1 MINSP
6 SRIKEKLF
14 YGWVVVIASFII
26 FLVVFGARL
35 SFGVFFK
42 SLASE
47 FGLTRAQTSGLY
59 SAQWLVGC
67 VLAIVGGWGA
77 DKFSPRIL
85 VGLMGSFLGLSLILT
100 SQTHSLWQLFLV
112 YGFLF
117 AIGSG
122 GIFGVVTSTV
132 VRWFTRQRGFA
143 IGLTTSGVGLGA
155 VIMAPFATYLIEN
168 LGWRKSYIV
177 IGIIAWLL
185 ILPMACLLRK
195 DPSEMGLLPDGA
207 KSNRGPI
214 ERSDLVVGSNNLPG
228 YSLLRAFKTRNFWC
242 LLFSWLLF
250 SSCVYMV
257 FTHIV
262 PHVTDMEIPA
272 MKAAT
277 IVSLIGVM
285 NILGRLLVG
294 RISDRIG
301 RKMTVLACALCLAG
315 TILWLIFSKDL
326 WMFYFFAVAFGF
338 FYGGLDATTT
348 SLVGDLFGLTSIGI
362 VMGTLSAGWSLGAA
376 IGPFLGGLIYDIHS
390 NYSIAFTINV
400 AAMIVVTLLLLL
412 TKREREV
419 DK

>member
-85 VGLMGSFLGLSLILT
+85 ITLMGSFLGLSLILT

-117 AIGSG
+117 AIGTG

-132 VRWFTRQRGFA
+132 VRWFYRKRGFA

-155 VIMAPFATYLIEN
+155 VIMAPFATYLIAN
-168 LGWRKSYIV
+168 LGWRRSYIV

-185 ILPMACLLRK
+185 ILPMAYLLRK
-195 DPSEMGLLPDGA
+195 DPSEMGFLPDGA
-207 KSNRGPI
+207 KSNRGSPI
-214 ERSDLVVGSNNLPG
+214 ERSDLAEGSSKPLG
-228 YSLLRAFKTRNFWC
+228 YSLLHAFKTRNFWC

-250 SSCVYMV
+250 SSCVYMI

-277 IVSLIGVM
+277 ILSLIGVT

-294 RISDRIG
+294 RISDLIG
-301 RKMTVLACALCLAG
+301 RKVTVVMCALFLAG
-315 TILWLIFSKDL
+315 TILLLICSKDL
-326 WMFYFFAVAFGF
+326 RMFYMFAMVFGF

-348 SLVGDLFGLTSIGI
+348 SLVGDLFGLSSIGI

-376 IGPFLGGLIYDIHS
+376 IGPFVGGLVYDLS
-390 NYSIAFTINV
+390 GNYSVAFTINV

-412 TKREREV
+412 TKRSRN
-419 DK
+419 

>member
-59 SAQWLVGC
+59 SAQWIVGC

-100 SQTHSLWQLFLV
+100 SQTQSLWQLFLV

-117 AIGSG
+117 AIGTG

-132 VRWFTRQRGFA
+132 VRWFNRKRGFA
-143 IGLTTSGVGLGA
+143 IGLTTSGVGLGT
-155 VIMAPFATYLIEN
+155 VIMAPFATYLIAN
-168 LGWRKSYIV
+168 LGWRRSYIV
-177 IGIIAWLL
+177 IGIMAWVL
-185 ILPMACLLRK
+185 IIPMAYLLRK
-195 DPSEMGLLPDGA
+195 DPGEMGLLPDGA
-207 KSNRGPI
+207 KSNKGKI
-214 ERSDLVVGSNNLPG
+214 ERSGLSEGSTQPTG
-228 YSLLRAFKTRNFWC
+228 ISLLHAFKTRNFWC

-250 SSCVYMV
+250 SSCVYMIL
-257 FTHIV
+257 THIV

-277 IVSLIGVM
+277 ILSLIGVM
-285 NILGRLLVG
+285 NIFGRLLVG
-294 RISDRIG
+294 RISDLIG
-301 RKMTVLACALCLAG
+301 RKVTVVMCALCLAG
-315 TILWLIFSKDL
+315 TIILLICSKDL
-326 WMFYFFAVAFGF
+326 WMFYMFAMVFGF

-348 SLVGDLFGLTSIGI
+348 SLVGDLFGLSSIGI

-376 IGPFLGGLIYDIHS
+376 IGPFLGGLVYDTHS
-390 NYSIAFTINV
+390 NYFMAFTTNI
-400 AAMIVVTLLLLL
+400 AAMIVVTVLLLL
-412 TKREREV
+412 TKRSRN
-419 DK
+419 